1 VCLIDSG
8 YDAYMIRSG
17 ACNVVIQ
24 YSYFQAQQ
32 REAGVITVTKEAL
45 SLAVVINREQLQ
57 ASDSAL
63 CMCHTIDN
71 SHCHCK
77 RNLSNECQ
85 ECSG

>member
-32 REAGVITVTKEAL
+32 REAGVITVTTEAL
-45 SLAVVINREQLQ
+45 LA
-57 ASDSAL
+57 ASANTLLTLATSAF
-63 CMCHTIDN
+63 CCH
-71 SHCHCK
+71 SYVPPA
-77 RNLSNECQ
+77 L
-85 ECSG
+85 